1 MGFFKKLFSRK
12 IHRFE
17 IEVKAGQYSVTLP
30 IKIQAQDSVVIIEKL
45 TQIEETIRKM
55 VSSKKSEIVKE
66 LTDDYK
72 PIEIMVENISSII
85 NPYEKIIR
93 LTIGRIKTRRLG
105 P

>member
-17 IEVKAGQYSVTLP
+17 IKVKAGQYSVTLP
-30 IKIQAQDSVVIIEKL
+30 IKIQARDSVVIIEKL

-55 VSSKKSEIVKE
+55 VSSKEPEIAKE

-72 PIEIMVENISSII
+72 PMEIMIENISSII